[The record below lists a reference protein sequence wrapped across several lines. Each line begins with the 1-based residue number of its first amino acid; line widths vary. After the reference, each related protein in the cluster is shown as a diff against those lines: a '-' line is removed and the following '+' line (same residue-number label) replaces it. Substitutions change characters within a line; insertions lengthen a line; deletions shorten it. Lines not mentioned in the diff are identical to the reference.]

1 MNKLTL
7 DDLAARFDPEYI
19 IQEPSIVYSYD
30 LPADFHTLIITSAQ
44 NATPVHPGFWAT
56 LKTIARIKDANILV
70 AATRYKNPTSQ
81 WSGSQRNAEHWA
93 KEVRDYLWNQRF
105 DINSNLTFLG
115 DIRIVPTASNPI
127 SGVEGSADGSSL
139 IIAHPRVQTKSVA
152 TPSGKMAKMIWTTGT
167 CTVQNYT
174 DSRVGRLADD
184 HHSLSA
190 LIVEKKGNK
199 FFIRRLHWDE
209 VAQSVIDL
217 DKEYDAAGVQDAPRA
232 LGVIMGDTHVDFID
246 PLVYGATF
254 GPGGLVSQVRPRHLV
269 YHDLLDAYSINPHHR
284 GNPFTALAKSQSGMD
299 NARGEV
305 QRAIDFVRFNHQED
319 CQDVIVSSNHDDM
332 LTRWIKSSDWR
343 EDPTNAEFYLE
354 TALAIVRSVKMTP
367 NGTQHMS
374 GFGHWLKQADL
385 PNTRI
390 LSGGESFSVGG
401 HELGFHGDK
410 GPNGARGSI
419 ANMSRLGNKV
429 IIGHS
434 HSPGERE
441 GAIQVGTSSRLL
453 LEYNAGSPSSWL
465 NAHVVLL
472 ANSFTQLIV
481 IIDGEYHA

>member
-1 MNKLTL
+1 
-7 DDLAARFDPEYI
+7 
-19 IQEPSIVYSYD
+19 
-30 LPADFHTLIITSAQ
+30 
-44 NATPVHPGFWAT
+44 
-56 LKTIARIKDANILV
+56 
-70 AATRYKNPTSQ
+70 
-81 WSGSQRNAEHWA
+81 
-93 KEVRDYLWNQRF
+93 
-105 DINSNLTFLG
+105 
-115 DIRIVPTASNPI
+115 
-127 SGVEGSADGSSL
+127 
-139 IIAHPRVQTKSVA
+139 
-152 TPSGKMAKMIWTTGT
+152 
-167 CTVQNYT
+167 
-174 DSRVGRLADD
+174 
-184 HHSLSA
+184 
-190 LIVEKKGNK
+190 
-199 FFIRRLHWDE
+199 
-209 VAQSVIDL
+209 
-217 DKEYDAAGVQDAPRA
+217 
-232 LGVIMGDTHVDFID
+232 
-246 PLVYGATF
+246 
-254 GPGGLVSQVRPRHLV
+254 
-269 YHDLLDAYSINPHHR
+269 
-284 GNPFTALAKSQSGMD
+284 MD

-367 NGTQHMS
+367 SGTQHTS

-385 PNTRI
+385 PNIRI

-410 GPNGARGSI
+410 GPNGSRGSI

-453 LEYNAGSPSSWL
+453 LEYNSSSPSSWL
-465 NAHVVLL
+465 NAHVALL